1 MSEPRTSRNARLR
14 VVITTGIGIGP
25 GNAELLEGIRET
37 GSIAAAGRSIGMS
50 YIRAWL
56 LASALNQHFA
66 DPLIETSMGGKAG
79 GGAHLTPLGAKV
91 LDAYRD
97 MEQRTEK
104 AIAPI
109 VSRLNRLR
117 TPDNRRNKGR

>member
-14 VVITTGIGIGP
+14 VVLATGIGIGP
-25 GNAELLEGIRET
+25 GKAELLEGIRAT
-37 GSIAAAGRSIGMS
+37 GSIAAAGQSIGMS

-66 DPLIETSMGGKAG
+66 HPLIETSMGGKAG

-97 MEQRTEK
+97 TEQRTEK

-109 VSRLNRLR
+109 ASRLNRLR
-117 TPDNRRNKGR
+117 TPDKRCNKG

>member
-1 MSEPRTSRNARLR
+1 MSETRTSRNARLR
-14 VVITTGIGIGP
+14 VVLAPGIGIGP
-25 GNAELLEGIRET
+25 GKAELLEGIRET
-37 GSIAAAGRSIGMS
+37 GSIATAGRRIGMS
-50 YIRAWL
+50 HIRAWL

-66 DPLIETSMGGKAG
+66 DPLIETSKGGKTG
-79 GGAHLTPLGAKV
+79 GGAHFTPLGAKV

-104 AIAPI
+104 AIALI

-117 TPDNRRNKGR
+117 TPDKRRNKG

>member
-1 MSEPRTSRNARLR
+1 LRRGSEF
-14 VVITTGIGIGP
+14 GP
-25 GNAELLEGIRET
+25 GKAELLEGIRET

-117 TPDNRRNKGR
+117 TPDKRRNKG

>member
-1 MSEPRTSRNARLR
+1 
-14 VVITTGIGIGP
+14 
-25 GNAELLEGIRET
+25 
-37 GSIAAAGRSIGMS
+37 
-50 YIRAWL
+50 
-56 LASALNQHFA
+56 
-66 DPLIETSMGGKAG
+66 MGGKAG

-104 AIAPI
+104 AFAPI

-117 TPDNRRNKGR
+117 TPDKRRNKG